1 MFGRRWGVPARKG
14 TTVVYPLRQL
24 ADYVG
29 GEVAGDPKTPIKDL
43 QPFDKAGPGDLTL
56 AAGKRYE
63 ERIPEAGASAFIVST
78 TVPFR
83 NRPLLRVENPRL
95 AFARLL
101 QFIHSEPFVPEG
113 VSPLATLGRGCSIPE
128 RVSIYPRAYIG
139 DGVTLGEEVEV
150 HPGVHVGNGC
160 TIGDGSILYPNV
172 TVYDGVRIG
181 ARVILHGGAVIGADG
196 FGYVFDG
203 RRQVK
208 IPQKGTVVIED
219 DVEIGANSCVDRA
232 TFGETTIGRGVKL
245 DDHVHIGHN
254 CTIGENTVI
263 VGQVG
268 VSGSVTIGRNCI
280 LAGHSGVV
288 DHVRIGDGVKVLA
301 KTAVTKDV
309 PDGMTVSGQPAR
321 DHRTTIKIQAL
332 TRRLPLLMEEW
343 RAWKKRQK

>member
-1 MFGRRWGVPARKG
+1 MYGRRWGVPARKG

-24 ADYVG
+24 AEYVG
-29 GEVAGDPKTPIKDL
+29 GEVAGDPDTPVKDL
-43 QPFDKAGPGDLTL
+43 RPFDTAGPGDLTL
-56 AAGKRYE
+56 AAERRYE
-63 ERIPEAGASAFIVST
+63 ERIPESGASAFIVSG
-78 TVPFR
+78 TVPFL

-101 QFIHSEPFVPEG
+101 QFIHRTPFVPTG
-113 VSPLATLGRGCSIPE
+113 VSAHATVGRGGSIPE
-128 RVSIYPRAYIG
+128 RVSVYPRVFIG
-139 DGVTLGEEVEV
+139 GGVTLGEEVTL

-160 TIGDGSILYPNV
+160 TIGKGTILHPNV
-172 TVYDGVRIG
+172 TVYDGIHIG
-181 ARVILHGGAVIGADG
+181 ARVILHSGAVIGADG

-203 RRQVK
+203 KEQVK
-208 IPQKGTVVIED
+208 IPQRGTVVIED

-232 TFGETTIGRGVKL
+232 TFGRTTICRGVKL

-268 VSGSVTIGRNCI
+268 VSGSVTIGRNCV
-280 LAGHSGVV
+280 LAGHAGVV

-301 KTAVTKDV
+301 KTAVTKDI

-321 DHRTTIKIQAL
+321 DHRTTVKIQAL
-332 TRRLPLLMEEW
+332 TRRLPQLMAEW
-343 RAWKKRQK
+343 RAWKKRRP

>member
-1 MFGRRWGVPARKG
+1 MLYRLRR
-14 TTVVYPLRQL
+14 L
-24 ADYVG
+24 AEHVG
-29 GEVAGDPKTPIKDL
+29 GEVAGDPDTPIRRL
-43 QPFDKAGPGDLTL
+43 RPFETAGPGDLTL
-56 AAGKRYE
+56 AARKRYE
-63 ERIPEAGASAFIVST
+63 ELIPESGASAVIVSR
-78 TVPFR
+78 TVPFH
-83 NRPLLRVENPRL
+83 NRPLLRVDNPKL

-101 QFIHSEPFVPEG
+101 QFIHRAPFVPTG
-113 VSPLATLGRGCSIPE
+113 VSPGATVGRGCSIPE
-128 RVSIYPRAYIG
+128 RVSVYPHVHVG
-139 DGVTLGEEVEV
+139 DSVTLGEEVTL

-160 TIGDGSILYPNV
+160 SIGPGSVLHPSVTI
-172 TVYDGVRIG
+172 YDGIRIG
-181 ARVILHGGAVIGADG
+181 ARVILHSGAVIGADG

-203 RRQVK
+203 KRQVK
-208 IPQKGTVVIED
+208 IPQRGTVVIED

-232 TFGETTIGRGVKL
+232 TFGRTTIRRGVKL

-301 KTAVTKDV
+301 KTAVTKDI

-321 DHRTTIKIQAL
+321 DHRTTVKIQAL
-332 TRRLPLLMEEW
+332 TRRLPQLMKEW
-343 RAWKKRQK
+343 RSWKKGRRES